1 MFFCFYEEDSGLSD
15 KGKQGKRPEENTK
28 KRPDSTFLLEN
39 LNRLLIPLKKINF
52 SA

>member
-28 KRPDSTFLLEN
+28 KD
-39 LNRLLIPLKKINF
+39 LIVLFYWKI
-52 SA
+52 